1 MSSEQK
7 EIPLEKETGRIE
19 AFSDGVFAVAITLL
33 VFGLQVP
40 QPPAGETFSVLS
52 LGSALL
58 KQWPFYLAFVTSF
71 ATILIMWISHHS
83 MFKMVYRSNTPFL
96 FANGFLLLTVTAVPF
111 PTSLVAEYLNK
122 PAAAMACAV
131 YGGVFVVVNIA
142 YNVLWWTVRN
152 HRHLLR
158 PEITEAQIKT
168 TTRNALLGLPCY
180 LVATVGAFLNP
191 YITVGICSALW
202 VFWAFAFY
210 EDEHPQSNMSIAVLQ
225 SNIED
230 NSVEDVSAIA
240 EAPGTQS

>member
-7 EIPLEKETGRIE
+7 ETPLEKETGRIE

-33 VFGLQVP
+33 VFDLQVP
-40 QPPAGETFSVLS
+40 QGTFSIVG

-58 KQWPFYLAFVTSF
+58 HQWPFYLAFLTSF

-83 MFKMVYRSNTPFL
+83 IFKMVYRSNTPFL

-131 YGGVFVVVNIA
+131 YAGIFVIVNLA
-142 YNVLWWTVRN
+142 YNVLLWTVRK
-152 HRHLLR
+152 HRYLLK
-158 PEITEAQIKT
+158 PEVSDAQLKM
-168 TTRNALLGLPCY
+168 TTRNALLGLPLY
-180 LVATVGAFLNP
+180 LIATVVAFLNL
-191 YITVGICSALW
+191 YISIGICSALW

-210 EDEHPQSNMSIAVLQ
+210 EDSHQQ
-225 SNIED
+225 R
-230 NSVEDVSAIA
+230 DVKAA
-240 EAPGTQS
+240 